1 MTSPLPPNHPESVP
15 QETEILAALI
25 QRTKW
30 KFSWTLARIYPHE
43 YTTKKAASPQDH
55 EKLITCI
62 EQYGVPEFFGADQRK
77 YFYFQGRKYWHMGNP
92 ESDNPE
98 DWPDVYNRCWVD
110 IRKHAE
116 NVAHTWTPEEVQLQM
131 RIWEIQIEKKAQA
144 SPQPK
149 DSS

>member
-62 EQYGVPEFFGADQRK
+62 EQYGVPQTLQLTSGSTSTSKGAST
-77 YFYFQGRKYWHMGNP
+77 GTWGNP

-98 DWPDVYNRCWVD
+98 DWPDVINRCWVD